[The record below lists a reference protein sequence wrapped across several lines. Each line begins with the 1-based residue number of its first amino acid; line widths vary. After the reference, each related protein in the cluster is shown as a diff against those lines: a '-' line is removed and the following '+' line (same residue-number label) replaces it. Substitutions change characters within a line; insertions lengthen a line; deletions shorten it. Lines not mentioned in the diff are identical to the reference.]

1 MANRVGCLVL
11 WMAVLTAW
19 VGGVTAQDQPPPG
32 DCTTEQHRAL
42 QDAVDAACK
51 IPRRCDGT
59 QDCAT
64 LLANYNKNIACA
76 DARDTINITCFRGG
90 NRGHRQAAQDA
101 RNAAQRCS
109 MLMVSKR
116 CKDCP

>member
-1 MANRVGCLVL
+1 MPKRFLSPWLLGLLLASL
-11 WMAVLTAW
+11 
-19 VGGVTAQDQPPPG
+19 VGGAATAAGPG
-32 DCTTEQHRAL
+32 TCTAERHRAL

-64 LLANYNKNIACA
+64 LQSNADKNLVCA
-76 DARDTINITCFRGG
+76 AARDAINVECFGG
-90 NRGHRQAAQDA
+90 GDPGHRQAADDA
-101 RNAAQRCS
+101 RRAAQRCTII
-109 MLMVSKR
+109 LATKK